1 MFKEIP
7 VTEPKTPLLD
17 ALQGDYRG
25 IRRLNA
31 ADLESLASELRE
43 FLLYTVGQTG
53 GHFGAGLG
61 VVELTIAVHHV
72 FELPEDRL
80 VWDVGHQCYPHKIL
94 TGRKKAMR
102 TLRQI
107 GGLSGFPKR
116 SESEFDTFG
125 VGHASTA
132 LSAAVGMAIAGR
144 YQHRS
149 RRVIA
154 VVGDGALSGGMS
166 FEALS
171 HAGEEQPDVLLI
183 VNDNQMSIGNVSGGL
198 AGHLAQLGSASDL
211 SQTQGFKS
219 MFEPLG
225 WTYAGPVDGHDLT
238 ELVARLRSEC
248 SQAGPRVLHVKTV
261 KGKGF
266 APAERDPIGF
276 HSIDKISPRKP
287 ASGEVAIRDG
297 QTLKTKQPKFQ
308 DVFGQW
314 LCEEAERDERLVA
327 ITPAMKEGSGMTEF
341 ARRFPDR
348 FFDVAIAEQ
357 HAVTLAAGMACEG
370 LKPIV
375 AIYSTFLQRAYDQVI
390 HDVALQELDVTFA
403 IDRAGLV
410 GADGPTHH
418 GSFDI
423 SFLGCVPNVII
434 GCPASAEEC
443 KLILQAAYSAQ
454 GPAFVR
460 YPRGLADGDALVA
473 EPKPIDPG
481 VARICRRGSGV
492 AILSF
497 GALLPE
503 ALEVGQQVNAT
514 VVDMRWAKPLDRN
527 LLADIASSHS
537 RLVTLEENSKL
548 GGAGSMIE
556 LALDEL
562 GVSKKL
568 IHIGLEDVFQEH
580 GSQQTLRANH
590 GLSAERIRSRIEAF
604 LHASNP

>member
-7 VTEPKTPLLD
+7 VTEPVTPLLD
-17 ALQGDYRG
+17 ALQGDYRA
-25 IRRLNA
+25 IRLLNT

-61 VVELTIAVHHV
+61 VVEVTIALHHV

-102 TLRQI
+102 TLRKI

-132 LSAAVGMAIAGR
+132 LSAAVGMSIAGR
-144 YQHRS
+144 YQHHS

-171 HAGEEQPDVLLI
+171 HAGEEQPNVLLI

-198 AGHLAQLGSASDL
+198 AGHLAQLGNASDH
-211 SQTQGFKS
+211 SRSQGFKS
-219 MFEPLG
+219 VFEPLG
-225 WTYAGPVDGHDLT
+225 WTYTGPVDGHDLE

-248 SQAGPRVLHVKTV
+248 TQTGPRVLHVRTI

-266 APAERDPIGF
+266 EPAEQDPIGF
-276 HSIDKISPRKP
+276 HSIDKISPRSP
-287 ASGEVAIRDG
+287 TGGEAVVRDR
-297 QTLKTKQPKFQ
+297 QALQKKRPKFQ

-327 ITPAMKEGSGMTEF
+327 ITPAMKEGSGMAEF

-348 FFDVAIAEQ
+348 FIDVAIAEQ

-370 LKPIV
+370 LKPVV
-375 AIYSTFLQRAYDQVI
+375 AIYSTFLQRAYDQII

-403 IDRAGLV
+403 VDRAGLV
-410 GADGPTHH
+410 GEDGPTHH
-418 GSFDI
+418 GSFDL

-434 GCPASAEEC
+434 GCPASAVEC
-443 KLILQAAYSAQ
+443 KSILEAAYRVQ

-460 YPRGLADGDALVA
+460 YPRGIADADPLVA
-473 EPKPIDPG
+473 ESEVIRPG
-481 VARICRRGSGV
+481 VARTCRRGSGV

-503 ALEVGQQVNAT
+503 ALEVGQQINAT
-514 VVDMRWAKPLDRN
+514 VVDMRWVKPLDRN
-527 LLADIASSHS
+527 LLIDVASSHS
-537 RLVTLEENSKL
+537 RLVTLEENSL
-548 GGAGSMIE
+548 SGGAGFMIE
-556 LALDEL
+556 LALNEL
-562 GVSKKL
+562 GITKKI
-568 IHIGLEDVFQEH
+568 IHIGLDDVFQEH
-580 GSQQTLRANH
+580 GDQQILRVSE
-590 GLSAERIRSRIEAF
+590 GLSAEKIRLKIEATKT
-604 LHASNP
+604 